1 MNSLRECSRK
11 ALQALTRLLFPFV
24 RAYWRFI
31 QPKSLGARALVFHGD
46 RVLLI
51 KTAYGTRWQTPGGT
65 MNAKETPEQCVLREL
80 REETG
85 LDGVIRE
92 KIGLYTSTVEGKR
105 DTIHLFI
112 VDVYQDT
119 LAIEWELKAA
129 RWFTLDSLPE
139 DTSPATKRRIQ
150 DYLSGERDVTKT
162 W

>member
-1 MNSLRECSRK
+1 
-11 ALQALTRLLFPFV
+11 
-24 RAYWRFI
+24 
-31 QPKSLGARALVFHGD
+31 
-46 RVLLI
+46 
-51 KTAYGTRWQTPGGT
+51 

-92 KIGLYTSTVEGKR
+92 KLGLYTSTVEGKR

-112 VDVYQDT
+112 VDVQQDS
-119 LAIEWELKAA
+119 LVIEWELKTA
-129 RWFTLDSLPE
+129 RWFALDSLPE

-150 DYLSGERDVTKT
+150 EYLSGERGMTKA

>member
-1 MNSLRECSRK
+1 MN
-11 ALQALTRLLFPFV
+11 T
-24 RAYWRFI
+24 
-31 QPKSLGARALVFHGD
+31 
-46 RVLLI
+46 
-51 KTAYGTRWQTPGGT
+51 
-65 MNAKETPEQCVLREL
+65 KESPEQCVLREL

-92 KIGLYTSTVEGKR
+92 KLGLYTSSAEGKH

-112 VDVYQDT
+112 VDAQQDG
-119 LAIEWELKAA
+119 LVIEWELKTA

-150 DYLSGERDVTKT
+150 EYQSGERGVTKA